1 MKKAFLLLLS
11 IFILSS
17 CSKGDKDNITE
28 DYNSIVILKVDY
40 MTNKFEGGY
49 EQQINSEITDADTI
63 PITIKYKAPGD
74 FGNISLYYKPT
85 NDLLFDGSIIWN
97 GTGTINYPKTFIP
110 ASNYS
115 LLESPITKPADSEF
129 KCIFGTPPTNYS
141 SIWNSISSL
150 MIVSNC
156 LDSKKKIDLFL
167 YTPSVG
173 AGNPNDWDWIIIMNR
188 TIKYD
193 PIINK

>member
-1 MKKAFLLLLS
+1 MIKSVLVDFDSAWS
-11 IFILSS
+11 VSE
-17 CSKGDKDNITE
+17 DNITE

-97 GTGTINYPKTFIP
+97 GTGTINYPQTFRP
-110 ASNYS
+110 AKIILFWKILYQGQIS
-115 LLESPITKPADSEF
+115 LNLNA
-129 KCIFGTPPTNYS
+129 
-141 SIWNSISSL
+141 
-150 MIVSNC
+150 
-156 LDSKKKIDLFL
+156 FL
-167 YTPSVG
+167 
-173 AGNPNDWDWIIIMNR
+173 AHLLL
-188 TIKYD
+188 TILQYG
-193 PIINK
+193 IR

>member
-1 MKKAFLLLLS
+1 MRKMFLLILS

-17 CSKGDKDNITE
+17 CSKGDKDNLTE

-40 MTNKFEGGY
+40 VTYKFEGGY
-49 EQQINSEITDADTI
+49 EQQINSEITNTDTI

-85 NDLLFDGSIIWN
+85 NDLLFDGSIIWM
-97 GTGTINYPKTFIP
+97 GTGTIKYPETFIP
-110 ASNYS
+110 AKSYS
-115 LLESPITKPADSEF
+115 LLEDPIAKPKVSTF
-129 KCIFGTPPTNYS
+129 KCIFGTPPTDYS
-141 SIWNSISSL
+141 SIWNSINNL
-150 MIVSNC
+150 QIVSNC

-173 AGNPNDWDWIIIMNR
+173 VRNPNDWDWIIVMNR

-193 PIINK
+193 PIKY

>member
-1 MKKAFLLLLS
+1 MKKTVLLLLF

-17 CSKGDKDNITE
+17 CSKGDKDNLTE

-97 GTGTINYPKTFIP
+97 GTGAINYPKTFMP
-110 ASNYS
+110 AKSYS
-115 LLESPITKPADSEF
+115 LLEDPIAKQKVSTF
-129 KCIFGTPPTNYS
+129 KCIFGTPPTDYS
-141 SIWNSISSL
+141 SIWNSINNL
-150 MIVSNC
+150 QIVSNC

-167 YTPSVG
+167 YTPSAG
-173 AGNPNDWDWIIIMNR
+173 AGNPNDWDWIIVMNR

-193 PIINK
+193 PIKY

>member
-49 EQQINSEITDADTI
+49 EQQVNS
-63 PITIKYKAPGD
+63 

-85 NDLLFDGSIIWN
+85 NDLLFDGSIIWM
-97 GTGTINYPKTFIP
+97 GTGTINYPKIFIP
-110 ASNYS
+110 ASKYS
-115 LLESPITKPADSEF
+115 LLESPITKPEDSKF
-129 KCIFGTPPTNYS
+129 KCIFGTPPTDYS
-141 SIWNSISSL
+141 LIWNSINRL
-150 MIVSNC
+150 TIVSNC

-173 AGNPNDWDWIIIMNR
+173 AGNPNDWDWIIVMNR

-193 PIINK
+193 PIKYK

>member
-1 MKKAFLLLLS
+1 MKKTFLLLLS

-85 NDLLFDGSIIWN
+85 NDLLFDGSIIWM
-97 GTGTINYPKTFIP
+97 GTGTIKYPKTFIP
-110 ASNYS
+110 ASKYS
-115 LLESPITKPADSEF
+115 LLGSPITKPEDSEF
-129 KCIFGTPPTNYS
+129 KCIFGTPPTDYS
-141 SIWNSISSL
+141 SIWKSIESL

-173 AGNPNDWDWIIIMNR
+173 VGNPNDWDWIIVMNR